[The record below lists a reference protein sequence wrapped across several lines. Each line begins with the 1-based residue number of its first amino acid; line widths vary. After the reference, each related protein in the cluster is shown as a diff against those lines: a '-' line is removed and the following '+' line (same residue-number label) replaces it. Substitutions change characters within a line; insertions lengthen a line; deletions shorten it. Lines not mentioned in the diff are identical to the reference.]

1 MSETLKKRREDEMDS
16 LRKDFDQDLEKRK
29 AEVDEKSFLID
40 EMEVNLLEASE
51 AKELLLV
58 EHGELATST

>member
-1 MSETLKKRREDEMDS
+1 MDS